1 MDAPHI
7 TRKYEGMFLIDN
19 THANKDWDAVVKG
32 VHEILQKHNA
42 EIVSTEKWGG
52 GERKLAYKI
61 KGQKRGT
68 YLLVRF
74 NAPTGAITPIKQD
87 CTLSEIILRSL
98 IIMDIG
104 LEAPRFE
111 EVEEAAAK
119 SHVKGPSP
127 VVEEL
132 AEVELE
138 EIS

>member
-1 MDAPHI
+1 MVAPHI

-19 THANKDWDAVVKG
+19 TYANKDWDAVIKQ

-42 EIVSTEKWGG
+42 EVVSTEKW

-68 YLLVRF
+68 YLLIRF

-87 CTLSEIILRSL
+87 CLLSETILRSL
-98 IIMDIG
+98 IIRDLG
-104 LEAPRFE
+104 LEVLRPEVVEETTVKSETKGPSTVFEGLE
-111 EVEEAAAK
+111 EVEI
-119 SHVKGPSP
+119 
-127 VVEEL
+127 
-132 AEVELE
+132 E

>member
-19 THANKDWDAVVKG
+19 TYANKDWDAVVKG

-42 EIVSTEKWGG
+42 EIISTEKW

-68 YLLVRF
+68 YLLIRF
-74 NAPTGAITPIKQD
+74 SAPTGAITPIKQG
-87 CTLSEIILRSL
+87 CTLSEFILRSL
-98 IIMDIG
+98 IVSDLG
-104 LEAPRFE
+104 LEVPRFE

-119 SHVKGPSP
+119 SRVKGPSP